1 MSDEEHDALLS
12 KLMDEKTNPEL
23 ARMSKD
29 GTPFEPSSKTL
40 KKENKKK
47 AVARKR
53 SIATTDRPSV
63 RKELQEI
70 KQEKLK
76 SAAPK
81 MPVKNKSTIMNWFRK
96 QKEEMIEIQ
105 VDDTERRIIVR
116 ALADLRDKQR
126 MAHKN
131 YDFLDSLIVKVC
143 DANVNKAYFDKLP
156 QK

>member
-1 MSDEEHDALLS
+1 
-12 KLMDEKTNPEL
+12 
-23 ARMSKD
+23 
-29 GTPFEPSSKTL
+29 
-40 KKENKKK
+40 
-47 AVARKR
+47 
-53 SIATTDRPSV
+53 
-63 RKELQEI
+63 
-70 KQEKLK
+70 
-76 SAAPK
+76 
-81 MPVKNKSTIMNWFRK
+81 MNWFRK

-156 QK
+156 QKQSVIAADIENIAFFVSLTCCFFTLYLLNCA

>member
-1 MSDEEHDALLS
+1 
-12 KLMDEKTNPEL
+12 
-23 ARMSKD
+23 
-29 GTPFEPSSKTL
+29 
-40 KKENKKK
+40 
-47 AVARKR
+47 
-53 SIATTDRPSV
+53 
-63 RKELQEI
+63 
-70 KQEKLK
+70 
-76 SAAPK
+76 
-81 MPVKNKSTIMNWFRK
+81 MNWFRK

-156 QK
+156 QNSRLSHQILKI